1 MCKLVRR
8 QRDNQMKKLFVVV
21 LLLMNVVSHA
31 GILDQDIIMPEIQT
45 ITLKQFSPELNS
57 AIFEVEVYNPNT
69 FKLPVKE
76 LSGDILLSHNK
87 VAKLSANSKKSLA
100 AQSTQ
105 LFTVP
110 VNVDLDNLLIAID
123 TVLKSG
129 VAHYQF
135 QGYMMTPVGEL
146 PIEQHGELT
155 NEQILILLQA
165 ILTRQ

>member
-1 MCKLVRR
+1 
-8 QRDNQMKKLFVVV
+8 MKNVFVVV
-21 LLLMNVVSHA
+21 LMLISLVSQA
-31 GILDQDIIMPEIQT
+31 GVLDQNIIMPEIQA
-45 ITLKQFSPELNS
+45 IKLKQFSPELNS
-57 AIFEVEVYNPNT
+57 AIFEVEVYNPNS

-87 VAKLSANSKKSLA
+87 VAELSANSKKSLA

-110 VNVDLDNLLIAID
+110 VSVNVDNLLLSID

-129 VAHYQF
+129 IAHYQF

-146 PIEQHGELT
+146 PIEQHGELS

-165 ILTRQ
+165 LLTRQ

>member
-1 MCKLVRR
+1 
-8 QRDNQMKKLFVVV
+8 MKKLFVVV
-21 LLLMNVVSHA
+21 WMLISFASHA

-45 ITLKQFSPELNS
+45 VTLKQFSAELNS
-57 AIFEVEVYNPNT
+57 AVFDVEVYNPNT

-76 LSGDILLSHNK
+76 LSGDILLSQHK
-87 VAKLSANSKKSLA
+87 VAELSANSKKSLA

-110 VNVDLDNLLIAID
+110 VSINVANLLLSID

-135 QGYMMTPVGEL
+135 KGYMMTPVGEL
-146 PIEQHGELT
+146 PIEQHGELS
-155 NEQILILLQA
+155 NEQILVLLQA
-165 ILTRQ
+165 LLTRQ